1 MNASSNYVLWSGIV
15 LFTSYHAMIAGCD
28 SSARQEVVIYVSVDR
43 KDAEPILKEFET
55 NTGIQ
60 VRALYD
66 SESAKTTGLVTR
78 ILAEQEQPR
87 CDVFWNNEH
96 VQTMLLA
103 QRGLCAKSPPDF
115 SAHVDAAFKSPDGLW
130 ASVATRSRVIIY
142 NTDVLNYANAPK
154 TLQELA
160 GPQWNGRCAIANP
173 QFGTTRTHIAFLSAC
188 NGQKWVETFL
198 ESLLANNVQIV
209 NGNAAVKNLV
219 ASAKPRQSLVCVGVT
234 DTDDVYAGIA
244 AGEPVQMI
252 IPDEEDGGTLV
263 IPSTVCILKNAPHP
277 IEARKLF
284 VYLLSDD
291 TQMQLVGSNPGYQPL
306 GQSKPRGSAYPT
318 GTEILERLLPSSR
331 WTRDNFH
338 SK

>member
-1 MNASSNYVLWSGIV
+1 
-15 LFTSYHAMIAGCD
+15 
-28 SSARQEVVIYVSVDR
+28 
-43 KDAEPILKEFET
+43 
-55 NTGIQ
+55 
-60 VRALYD
+60 
-66 SESAKTTGLVTR
+66 
-78 ILAEQEQPR
+78 
-87 CDVFWNNEH
+87 
-96 VQTMLLA
+96 
-103 QRGLCAKSPPDF
+103 
-115 SAHVDAAFKSPDGLW
+115 
-130 ASVATRSRVIIY
+130 
-142 NTDVLNYANAPK
+142 
-154 TLQELA
+154 
-160 GPQWNGRCAIANP
+160 
-173 QFGTTRTHIAFLSAC
+173 
-188 NGQKWVETFL
+188 VETFL